1 MSTAY
6 VIVTVLTIV
15 ANASIALAD
24 FARARFVLGNMAE
37 VGIPKRRL
45 PLLAVLK
52 AAGAAGLVLGLLGVP
67 VVGVAAATGLVLFF
81 ACAVAVHLRARVF
94 HSIAWPGG
102 FLAPALASL
111 VLAP

>member
-1 MSTAY
+1 MFTAY

-15 ANASIALAD
+15 ANVSIAMAD
-24 FARARFVLGNMAE
+24 LARARFVLGNMAE

-52 AAGAAGLVLGLLGVP
+52 AAGAGGLLLGLLGVP
-67 VVGVAAATGLVLFF
+67 VIGGLAATGLVLFF
-81 ACAVAVHLRARVF
+81 ACAVAVHIRARVF

-102 FLAPALASL
+102 FLALALASL
-111 VLAP
+111 VLAR

>member
-1 MSTAY
+1 MSTTY

-15 ANASIALAD
+15 ANVSIASAD

-52 AAGAAGLVLGLLGVP
+52 LVGAAGLVLGLLGVP
-67 VVGVAAATGLVLFF
+67 VVGVAAATGLVLLF

-94 HSIAWPGG
+94 HSIAWPGS
-102 FLAPALASL
+102 FLALALASL